1 MNNGVI
7 KIELN
12 EPKILDKV
20 KNDKFGLF
28 LAQEWKR
35 LISPYTPRREGTL
48 EDTAQVRP
56 FEIEYIKPYSA
67 YVYYGEKFHF
77 RTDGNP
83 YATFKWDKAAANNG
97 QKDKLIRAANKYLG
111 IGENND

>member
-7 KIELN
+7 KIDLN

-20 KNDKFGLF
+20 KNDRFGLF

-56 FEIEYIKPYSA
+56 FEIEYIQPYSA
-67 YVYYGEKFHF
+67 YVYYGETFNF
-77 RTDGNP
+77 RRDSNP
-83 YATFKWDKAAANNG
+83 YATFKWDNAAAKNG
-97 QKDKLIRAANKYLG
+97 QKDKLYRTL
-111 IGENND
+111 NNALQSGRF